1 MINATVKQNI
11 QDRIEAR
18 AAKKRKLTAKE
29 AAEFL
34 RVHHGTMSNWRGKG
48 MGPPYS
54 KTGGKIFYFQED
66 LERFEMRVQR

>member
-18 AAKKRKLTAKE
+18 AAKKRKLTTKE

-48 MGPPYS
+48 VGPHYS
-54 KTGGKIFYFQED
+54 KTGGKVFYFQAD
-66 LERFEMRVQR
+66 LESFETRIPR

>member
-29 AAEFL
+29 AA
-34 RVHHGTMSNWRGKG
+34 
-48 MGPPYS
+48 
-54 KTGGKIFYFQED
+54 GKIRGNGYHARQKIAAFAAHEIED
-66 LERFEMRVQR
+66 RWIDL